1 MSLENKIN
9 EAVKAAMKEKNRVAL
24 DALRAVKAQ
33 ILLQKTEGKGTELTE
48 EQEVAILQ
56 RMVKQRRD
64 SAQQFSAQNRE
75 DLAEVENAQIEV
87 IEKFLPEQLSPEE
100 LIAEIERI
108 IAETGAAGPQ
118 DLGKVM
124 GVATKSLA
132 GKSDGKSISETAR
145 RLLAAL

>member
-75 DLAEVENAQIEV
+75 DLAEVENAQIGV